1 MPVYPGAEFLMAY
14 DAGRNQKYYLF
25 GSNTPFADIVSYY
38 RTTLKQRGELKDGH
52 VADVVVFDPETVKSN
67 ATYDEPRQFPDG
79 IEHVIVNG
87 TLVVDSG
94 AHTGATPGRALRRGR
109 D

>member
-1 MPVYPGAEFLMAY
+1 LLRDG
-14 DAGRNQKYYLF
+14 
-25 GSNTPFADIVSYY
+25 FA
-38 RTTLKQRGELKDGH
+38 
-52 VADVVVFDPETVKSN
+52 ADVVVFDPARVRAN

-87 TLVVDSG
+87 ALVVEDG
-94 AHTGATPGRALRRGR
+94 RHTGAAPGRALRRGR

>member
-1 MPVYPGAEFLMAY
+1 MTSAPAARLG
-14 DAGRNQKYYLF
+14 
-25 GSNTPFADIVSYY
+25 
-38 RTTLKQRGELKDGH
+38 LKDRGMLGDGN

-87 TLVVDSG
+87 VPVVENG
-94 AHTGATPGRALRRGR
+94 VHTGATPGRALRHGR

>member
-1 MPVYPGAEFLMAY
+1 M
-14 DAGRNQKYYLF
+14 
-25 GSNTPFADIVSYY
+25 
-38 RTTLKQRGELKDGH
+38 TTAPAKRLGLKDRGQLRDGF

-67 ATYDEPRQFPDG
+67 ATYEEPRRFPDG

-87 TLVVDSG
+87 TPVVADG